1 MSEKMSEQSRKD
13 ASEGKK
19 FDNKTSGKHNKH
31 LDLDTGV
38 SSVKQMNTHAT
49 MLLYVCIM
57 TVLLCCCLGRC
68 LIVPLS
74 QASNYE
80 MNSRRHFS
88 KLDKNA
94 LLQQEVIQ

>member
-1 MSEKMSEQSRKD
+1 MLSQVASVSENTNFLQENEMKQESIHH
-13 ASEGKK
+13 KK
-19 FDNKTSGKHNKH
+19 RE
-31 LDLDTGV
+31 DLDTGV

-49 MLLYVCIM
+49 MLLYVCIL

-80 MNSRRHFS
+80 INSRKHFS

-94 LLQQEVIQ
+94 LLQ

>member
-1 MSEKMSEQSRKD
+1 
-13 ASEGKK
+13 
-19 FDNKTSGKHNKH
+19 
-31 LDLDTGV
+31 
-38 SSVKQMNTHAT
+38 MNTHAT

-80 MNSRRHFS
+80 INSRKHFS

-94 LLQQEVIQ
+94 LLQQEIIQWVHEQVITTSCKKYELKRMMQVRM

>member
-1 MSEKMSEQSRKD
+1 
-13 ASEGKK
+13 
-19 FDNKTSGKHNKH
+19 
-31 LDLDTGV
+31 
-38 SSVKQMNTHAT
+38 MNTHAT

-80 MNSRRHFS
+80 INSRKHFT

-94 LLQQEVIQ
+94 LLQNEVIA